1 MIAGKEINKFVNEYC
16 RLRDRQLA
24 VYDGCAKLHGLTVSE
39 LFVLDILWF
48 AEDGCTQKDICERMS
63 ANKQTINSIIIRF
76 DKKGFISYAEVKE
89 DRRNKRILLTEKG
102 KSYAKDIIPPAAFA
116 ENLAMAD
123 MPLDKIAELVKLT
136 AVFTENME
144 RRFAEI
150 KEQKI

>member
-1 MIAGKEINKFVNEYC
+1 MIADKEINKFVNEYC

-63 ANKQTINSIIIRF
+63 ANKQTINSIITRF

-102 KSYAKDIIPPAAFA
+102 KSYAKDIIPPTADA

-123 MPLDKIAELVKLT
+123 MPLDKIAELVKIT
-136 AVFTENME
+136 TVFTENME
-144 RRFAEI
+144 RRFADI
-150 KEQKI
+150 KERKI

>member
-1 MIAGKEINKFVNEYC
+1 MIAGKEINKYVNEYC

-48 AEDGCTQKDICERMS
+48 AEGGCTQKDICERMS

-102 KSYAKDIIPPAAFA
+102 KSYAKDIIPPAAAA

-136 AVFTENME
+136 TVFTENME

-150 KEQKI
+150 KEQKK